1 MKKTLL
7 VILLS
12 TLGFN
17 AIAQENE
24 NEQLDNFGKIELGFH
39 GLSFGYELPISNKF
53 VWENA
58 IGAGMGMNAEN
69 NSASYTLDI
78 IKPVPFFKTKL
89 KFVYNINKRNE
100 KEKIT
105 LNNSGNYIALQ
116 SKYSF
121 GKSANTAYNS
131 ALLTE
136 VHWGLQ
142 RSLGGNFIF
151 NTHIGLGF
159 VSDFDTNSFAFS
171 PSFGLAFGYRIF

>member
-7 VILLS
+7 VILLA

-17 AIAQENE
+17 ANAQEKKND
-24 NEQLDNFGKIELGFH
+24 NLDNFGKIELGFH
-39 GLSFGYELPISNKF
+39 GLSFGYDLPISNKF

-58 IGAGMGMNAEN
+58 IGAGMGMSAEN

-78 IKPVPFFKTKL
+78 TRPVPFFKSKL
-89 KFVYNINKRNE
+89 KFVYNINKRIE

-105 LNNSGNYIALQ
+105 LNNSGNFVALQ
-116 SKYSF
+116 TKYSF
-121 GKSANTAYNS
+121 GRGGSNTFNPAM
-131 ALLTE
+131 LTE
-136 VHWGLQ
+136 VHWGIQ

-159 VSDFDTNSFAFS
+159 VRDFDTNSTAFS
-171 PSFGLAFGYRIF
+171 PTFGLAFGYRIF